1 MCNKFNCNV
10 SNSDYT
16 ILEDKT
22 ATGKKRDWKGK
33 KEKSTLMSEHYK
45 ALEKRTGAPYY
56 GKKAENLCNCAE
68 CLAFRRDK
76 ATGRLRLY
84 QAYFCKVRLCAM
96 CAWRRS
102 LKIAHHNKLIVEE
115 ANRQYNPAWIFLT
128 LTVKNVEG
136 DDLKQTI
143 SDMMKGFNKLMKYK
157 KVSSVVLGYFRALE
171 ITKNH
176 AQNTYHP
183 HFHVLIPVKKSYFR
197 GQSYIKQAEWTS
209 LWKRAMKLDYTPIV
223 HVQRVKGKK
232 SIDAEAIEKEV
243 REAMEEQKAILE
255 ISKYPVKDTDVI
267 RGNEVTDENLETVY
281 YLDDALASRR
291 LIGYG
296 GILKEIH
303 QELNLTDAEDG
314 DLIRIEEDDDE
325 IANDAFEVMAHW
337 HVGIKNYIIN

>member
-1 MCNKFNCNV
+1 MLYSSE
-10 SNSDYT
+10 SNYS
-16 ILEDKT
+16 ILDDKT
-22 ATGKKRDWKGK
+22 ATGKKRDWRGK
-33 KEKSTLMSEHYK
+33 KVRSSLMAAHYEG
-45 ALEKRTGAPYY
+45 LEKRTGAPYY
-56 GKKAENLCNCAE
+56 GKKAEKVCDCAE

-76 ATGRLRLY
+76 ETGRLRLY
-84 QAYFCKVRLCAM
+84 QAYFCKVRLCPM

-102 LKIAHHNKLIVEE
+102 LKIAYHNKLIVEE
-115 ANRQYNPAWIFLT
+115 ANRQYKPAWIFLT

-136 DDLKQTI
+136 DHLKQTI
-143 SDMMKGFNKLMKYK
+143 TDMMQGFRKLFQYK
-157 KVSSVVLGYFRALE
+157 KVKSGTLGFFRALE

-176 AQNTYHP
+176 EENTYHP
-183 HFHVLIPVKKSYFR
+183 HFHVLIPVKRSYFT
-197 GQSYIKQAEWTS
+197 GKSYIKQAEWTS

-232 SIDAEAIEKEV
+232 GIDAEAIEKEV

-255 ISKYPVKDTDVI
+255 ISKYPIKDTDVI
-267 RGNEVTDENLETVY
+267 RGNEVTEENLDTVY
-281 YLDDALASRR
+281 YLDGALASRR

-325 IANDAFEVMAHW
+325 VANETFEVMAHW
-337 HVGIKNYIIN
+337 HVGIKNYIIT

>member
-1 MCNKFNCNV
+1 MLYSSE
-10 SNSDYT
+10 SNYS

-22 ATGKKRDWKGK
+22 ATGKKRDWRGK
-33 KEKSTLMSEHYK
+33 KVRSSLMAAHYEG
-45 ALEKRTGAPYY
+45 LEKRTGAPYY
-56 GKKAENLCNCAE
+56 GKKAEKVCDCAE
-68 CLAFRRDK
+68 CLAFRRDNE
-76 ATGRLRLY
+76 TGRLRLY
-84 QAYFCKVRLCAM
+84 QAYFCKVRLCPM

-102 LKIAHHNKLIVEE
+102 LKIAYHNKLIVEE
-115 ANRQYNPAWIFLT
+115 ANRQYKPAWIFLT

-136 DDLKQTI
+136 DHLKQTI
-143 SDMMKGFNKLMKYK
+143 TDMMQGFRKLFQYK
-157 KVSSVVLGYFRALE
+157 KVKSGTLGFFRALE

-176 AQNTYHP
+176 EENTYHP
-183 HFHVLIPVKKSYFR
+183 HFHVLIPVKRSYFT
-197 GQSYIKQAEWTS
+197 GKSYIKQAEWTS

-232 SIDAEAIEKEV
+232 GIDAEAIEKEV

-255 ISKYPVKDTDVI
+255 ISKYPIKDTDVI
-267 RGNEVTDENLETVY
+267 RGNEVTEENLDTVY
-281 YLDDALASRR
+281 YLDGALASRR

-314 DLIRIEEDDDE
+314 DLIRIEEDEDE
-325 IANDAFEVMAHW
+325 VANETFEIMAHW

>member
-1 MCNKFNCNV
+1 MLYSSE
-10 SNSDYT
+10 SNYS

-22 ATGKKRDWKGK
+22 ATGKKRDWRGK
-33 KEKSTLMSEHYK
+33 KVRSSLMAAHYEG
-45 ALEKRTGAPYY
+45 LEKRTGAPYY
-56 GKKAENLCNCAE
+56 GKKAEKVCDCAE
-68 CLAFRRDK
+68 CLAFRRDNE
-76 ATGRLRLY
+76 TGRLRLY
-84 QAYFCKVRLCAM
+84 QAYFCKVRLCPM

-102 LKIAHHNKLIVEE
+102 LKIAYHNKLIVEE
-115 ANRQYNPAWIFLT
+115 ANRQYKPAWIFLT

-136 DDLKQTI
+136 DHLKQTI
-143 SDMMKGFNKLMKYK
+143 TDMMQGFRKLFQYK
-157 KVSSVVLGYFRALE
+157 KVKSGTLGFFRALE

-176 AQNTYHP
+176 EENTYHP
-183 HFHVLIPVKKSYFR
+183 HFHVLIPVKRSYFT
-197 GQSYIKQAEWTS
+197 GKSYIKQAEWTS

-232 SIDAEAIEKEV
+232 GIDAEAIEKEV

-267 RGNEVTDENLETVY
+267 RGNEVTEENLDTVY
-281 YLDDALASRR
+281 YLDGALASRR

-314 DLIRIEEDDDE
+314 DLIRIEEDEDE
-325 IANDAFEVMAHW
+325 VANETFEVMAHW
-337 HVGIKNYIIN
+337 HVGIKNYIIT

>member
-1 MCNKFNCNV
+1 MTYLSE
-10 SNSDYT
+10 SNYS
-16 ILEDKT
+16 ILQDKT
-22 ATGKKRDWKGK
+22 ATGKKRDWRGK
-33 KEKSTLMSEHYK
+33 KVRSSLMAAHYEG
-45 ALEKRTGAPYY
+45 LEQRTGAPYY
-56 GKKAENLCNCAE
+56 GKKAEKVCNCAE

-76 ATGRLRLY
+76 ETGRLRLY
-84 QAYFCKVRLCAM
+84 QAYFCKVRLCPM

-102 LKIAHHNKLIVEE
+102 LKIACHNKLIVEE
-115 ANRQYNPAWIFLT
+115 ANRQYKPAWIFLT

-143 SDMMKGFNKLMKYK
+143 SDMMKGFNRLMKYK
-157 KVSSVVLGYFRALE
+157 KVDSSVLGYFRALE

-176 AQNTYHP
+176 EKNTYHP
-183 HFHVLIPVKKSYFR
+183 HFHVLIPVKRSYFK

-209 LWKRAMKLDYTPIV
+209 FWKRAMKLVYTPIV

-232 SIDAEAIEKEV
+232 GIDAEAIEKEV

-267 RGNEVTDENLETVY
+267 RGNEVTEENLDTVY
-281 YLDDALASRR
+281 YLDDALNARR

-303 QELNLTDAEDG
+303 KELNLTDAEDG
-314 DLIRIEEDDDE
+314 NLIRIEEDEDE
-325 IANDAFEVMAHW
+325 VANETFEVMAYW
-337 HVGIKNYIIN
+337 HVGVKNYIIN

>member
-1 MCNKFNCNV
+1 MLYSSE
-10 SNSDYT
+10 SNYS
-16 ILEDKT
+16 ILDDKT
-22 ATGKKRDWKGK
+22 ATGKKRDWRGK
-33 KEKSTLMSEHYK
+33 KVRSSLMAAHYEG
-45 ALEKRTGAPYY
+45 LEKRTGAPYY
-56 GKKAENLCNCAE
+56 GKKAEKVCDCAE

-76 ATGRLRLY
+76 ETGRLRLY
-84 QAYFCKVRLCAM
+84 QAYFCKVRLCPM

-102 LKIAHHNKLIVEE
+102 LKIAYHNKLIVEE
-115 ANRQYNPAWIFLT
+115 ANRQYKPAWIFLT

-136 DDLKQTI
+136 DHLKQTI
-143 SDMMKGFNKLMKYK
+143 TDMMQGFRKLFQYK
-157 KVSSVVLGYFRALE
+157 KVKSGALGFFRALE

-176 AQNTYHP
+176 EENTYHP
-183 HFHVLIPVKKSYFR
+183 HFHVLIPVKRSYFT
-197 GQSYIKQAEWTS
+197 GKSYIKQAEWTS

-232 SIDAEAIEKEV
+232 GIDAEAIEKEV

-267 RGNEVTDENLETVY
+267 RGNEVTEENLDTVY
-281 YLDDALASRR
+281 YLDDALSARR

-303 QELNLTDAEDG
+303 KELNLTDAEDG

-325 IANDAFEVMAHW
+325 VANETFEVMAHW
-337 HVGIKNYIIN
+337 HVGIKNYIIT

>member
-1 MCNKFNCNV
+1 MLYSSE
-10 SNSDYT
+10 SNYS

-22 ATGKKRDWKGK
+22 ATGKKRDWRGK
-33 KEKSTLMSEHYK
+33 KVRSSLMAAHYEG
-45 ALEKRTGAPYY
+45 LEKRTGAPYY
-56 GKKAENLCNCAE
+56 GKKAEKVCDCAE
-68 CLAFRRDK
+68 CLAFRRDNE
-76 ATGRLRLY
+76 TGRLRLY
-84 QAYFCKVRLCAM
+84 QAYFCKVRLCPM

-102 LKIAHHNKLIVEE
+102 LKIAYHNKLIVEE
-115 ANRQYNPAWIFLT
+115 ANRQYRPAWIFLT

-136 DDLKQTI
+136 DHLKQTI
-143 SDMMKGFNKLMKYK
+143 TDMMQGFRKLFQYK
-157 KVSSVVLGYFRALE
+157 KVKSGTLGFFRALE

-176 AQNTYHP
+176 EENTYHP
-183 HFHVLIPVKKSYFR
+183 HFHVLIPVKRSYFT
-197 GQSYIKQAEWTS
+197 GKSYIKQAEWTS

-232 SIDAEAIEKEV
+232 GIDAEAIEKEV

-267 RGNEVTDENLETVY
+267 RGNEVTEENLDTVY
-281 YLDDALASRR
+281 YLDGALASRR

-314 DLIRIEEDDDE
+314 DLIRIEEDEDE
-325 IANDAFEVMAHW
+325 VANETFEVMAHW

>member
-1 MCNKFNCNV
+1 MLYSSE
-10 SNSDYT
+10 SNYS
-16 ILEDKT
+16 ILDDKT
-22 ATGKKRDWKGK
+22 ATGKKRDWRGK
-33 KEKSTLMSEHYK
+33 KVRSSLMAAHYEG
-45 ALEKRTGAPYY
+45 LEKRTGAPYY
-56 GKKAENLCNCAE
+56 GKKAEKVCDCAE

-76 ATGRLRLY
+76 ETGRLRLY
-84 QAYFCKVRLCAM
+84 QAYFCKVRLCPM

-102 LKIAHHNKLIVEE
+102 LKIAYHNKLIVEE
-115 ANRQYNPAWIFLT
+115 ANRQYKPAWIFLT

-136 DDLKQTI
+136 DHLKQTI
-143 SDMMKGFNKLMKYK
+143 TDMMQGFRKLFQYK
-157 KVSSVVLGYFRALE
+157 KVKSGTLGFFRALE

-176 AQNTYHP
+176 EENTYHP
-183 HFHVLIPVKKSYFR
+183 HFHVLIPVKRSYFT
-197 GQSYIKQAEWTS
+197 GKSYIKQAEWTS

-232 SIDAEAIEKEV
+232 GIDAEAIEKEV

-255 ISKYPVKDTDVI
+255 ISKYPIKDTDVI
-267 RGNEVTDENLETVY
+267 RGNEVTEENLDTVY
-281 YLDDALASRR
+281 YLDGALVSRR

-325 IANDAFEVMAHW
+325 VANETFEVMAHW
-337 HVGIKNYIIN
+337 HVGIKNYIIT

>member
-1 MCNKFNCNV
+1 MTYSSE
-10 SNSDYT
+10 SNYS
-16 ILEDKT
+16 ILQDKT

-33 KEKSTLMSEHYK
+33 KMRSSLMSSHYEG
-45 ALEKRTGAPYY
+45 LEQRIGAPYY
-56 GKKAENLCNCAE
+56 GKKAEKISNCAE
-68 CLAFRRDK
+68 CLTFKRETE
-76 ATGRLRLY
+76 TGRLKLY
-84 QAYFCKVRLCAM
+84 QAYFCKVRLCPM

-102 LKIAHHNKLIVEE
+102 LKIAYHNKLIVEE
-115 ANRQYNPAWIFLT
+115 ANRQYKPAWIFLT

-136 DDLKQTI
+136 DQLKQAI
-143 SDMMKGFNKLMKYK
+143 INMMQGYRKVFQYK
-157 KVSSVVLGYFRALE
+157 KVKTGTLGFFRALE

-176 AQNTYHP
+176 KENTYHP
-183 HFHVLIPVKKSYFR
+183 HFHVLIPVKRNYF
-197 GQSYIKQAEWTS
+197 GKSYIKQAEWTS

-232 SIDAEAIEKEV
+232 GIDAEAIEKEV

-267 RGNEVTDENLETVY
+267 RGNEVTEENLDTVY
-281 YLDDALASRR
+281 YLDDALNARR

-303 QELNLTDAEDG
+303 KELNLTDAEDG

-325 IANDAFEVMAHW
+325 VANETFEVMARW
-337 HVGIKNYIIN
+337 HVGIKNYIIT